1 MRLKCV
7 LLLTGTA
14 PVKLL
19 IGDCQNTIKKVVKLL
34 IKFVPSGPGAWNLPG
49 PQLGELLKAQAT
61 SC

>member
-1 MRLKCV
+1 
-7 LLLTGTA
+7 
-14 PVKLL
+14 VKLL